1 MADANNTLLGPNV
14 YVFDPS
20 MPAGAVQEQATKIFK
35 QMEANEFGPERYSL
49 LFKPGTYPVLFDVG
63 FYTSVA
69 GLGQSPDAVRIEGG
83 ANVPAYWMPHM
94 NATCN
99 FWRSYENLAIN
110 ASDATNK
117 TTTIAVSQAAPL
129 RRLHI
134 TSPNGLWLFQVDPE
148 THAGGWASG
157 GFMADSVV
165 DNQVLPG
172 SQQQWLSRNCS
183 WGSWANG
190 VWNMVFVGCGNA
202 PSGNNF
208 PTDPYTTIDR
218 TPLVR
223 EKPYLYVDDGG
234 RYAVF
239 VPATPRAPRGPR
251 ASTPPGRSIPV
262 EGDEFHVAQS
272 ATSTAASI
280 NDALRAGK
288 HILLTPGVYQL
299 DEALQV
305 TKAGTIVLGMGFATL
320 IPRRGNSALKVADVD
335 GVTIAGLIIDAGPV
349 NSPYLMEVGTE
360 GSSASHSGDP
370 TFLFDI
376 TARTG
381 GAQAG
386 KNDVGIVIHSHDVVC
401 DQLWLWRADHGPGA
415 GWDSNPTKHGI
426 VVNGDNVVAY
436 GLFNEHH
443 EEYQTMW
450 NGQNG
455 RVYFYQSEIPYD
467 PPSQERYMSHDGT
480 VNGYASY
487 KVADH
492 VTSHE
497 AWGLGVYSYFR
508 DSPVKSENA
517 IEAPADGRPGVKLHR
532 MTTIWLNGQ
541 NGSEISHIINGRG
554 SRVYGSSPAEAM
566 RQTMNEFP

>member
-1 MADANNTLLGPNV
+1 MADANNTVLGPNV

-20 MPAGAVQEQATKIFK
+20 MPAGAVQEQANKIFK

-63 FYTSVA
+63 FYTS
-69 GLGQSPDAVRIEGG
+69 
-83 ANVPAYWMPHM
+83 
-94 NATCN
+94 
-99 FWRSYENLAIN
+99 NLAIN

-117 TTTIAVSQAAPL
+117 TTTIAISQAAPL

-202 PSGNNF
+202 PSGNNW
-208 PTDPYTTIDR
+208 PTDPYTTVDR

-223 EKPYLYVDDGG
+223 EKPYLYVDDAG

-239 VPATPRAPRGPR
+239 VPALQRDTQGPSWTEGR
-251 ASTPPGRSIPV
+251 HTPGRSIPV
-262 EGDEFHVAQS
+262 EGGEFHVAQS
-272 ATSTAASI
+272 ATSTAASL
-280 NDALRAGK
+280 NEALRAGK

-320 IPRRGNSALKVADVD
+320 IPETGQHGHQGRRRRRRDRRRPHHRRGPHQL
-335 GVTIAGLIIDAGPV
+335 
-349 NSPYLMEVGTE
+349 PYLMEVGTE
-360 GSSASHSGDP
+360 GSSASHSADP

-443 EEYQTMW
+443 EEYQTLW

-467 PPSQERYMSHDGT
+467 PPSQERYMSHGGT

-487 KVADH
+487 KIADGVA
-492 VTSHE
+492 THE

-508 DSPVKSENA
+508 DSPVKAENA
-517 IEAPADGRPGVKLHR
+517 IEAPADGRAGVKIHR

-554 SRVYGSSPAEAM
+554 SRVYGSSPEEAQ
-566 RQTMNEFP
+566 RQTLKEFP